1 MSKDSI
7 IRFRVSSYDK
17 DNAQELIEKLGYKNL
32 STFFRDYLDSLLELN
47 HKNFSELELLEQ
59 YYNQMLNDPN
69 TNSYK
74 KFSLKSKLNLINE
87 FKNIIDKEVL

>member
-7 IRFRVSSYDK
+7 IRFRVSSEDK

-32 STFFRDYLDSLLELN
+32 SSFFRDYLNSLLELK

-59 YYNQMLNDPN
+59 YYNSMLNDSNVN
-69 TNSYK
+69 TYN
-74 KFSLKSKLNLINE
+74 KFSIKSKLNMIRQ
-87 FKNIIDKEVL
+87 FKDTVDQL

>member
-7 IRFRVSSYDK
+7 IRFRVSSEDK
-17 DNAQELIEKLGYKNL
+17 DNAQVLIEKLGYKNL
-32 STFFRDYLDSLLELN
+32 SSFFRDYLNSLLELN
-47 HKNFSELELLEQ
+47 HKNHSELELLEE
-59 YYNQMLNDPN
+59 YYNSLLNDPN
-69 TNSYK
+69 INSYN